1 MKVYISGAIT
11 GVKDYKK
18 KFEESEKILT
28 EKGYEVINPTKVIQE
43 NSCFSYI
50 DYICFTLKLLEKCDC
65 MCMLDNWEESTGAKV
80 EFFIANKLGIKIM
93 QLRGDI

>member
-1 MKVYISGAIT
+1 ME
-11 GVKDYKK
+11 DKK
-18 KFEESEKILT
+18 EQE
-28 EKGYEVINPTKVIQE
+28 IQE
-43 NSCFSYI
+43 MANDIHEVS
-50 DYICFTLKLLEKCDC
+50 LKVGKELVEKVRYNLQAKNETIHIEKCDC